1 MVIDEATDLA
11 QESRGEPLS
20 TGMRAALP
28 LAVPAVPIGILLGV
42 AIRDSELVN
51 NLAGWMSSL
60 MLLAGASQFA
70 AIEMLDEGAGVL
82 AVVAAIFMINAR
94 HLMYSAAMSPRFK
107 QAPTWFKIVGSH
119 LLIDQAFA
127 LNGDHAPGGL
137 QERSLHYQMW
147 FFLGTAIPMMMVW
160 VAAVGAGVY
169 LGELIPAEWE
179 VDFAIPLMFLG
190 LMVMST
196 SNIPG
201 VVAATIGGTVAV
213 VARDWP
219 SGSGLLTGAVLGVLV
234 AGVLDALLER
244 RGNSGRNG
252 HGTIN
257 EEKELAPGVIG
268 PGAGKGAAV

>member
-1 MVIDEATDLA
+1 
-11 QESRGEPLS
+11 
-20 TGMRAALP
+20 MRASLP

-51 NLAGWMSSL
+51 NLAGWTSSW

-94 HLMYSAAMSPRFK
+94 HLMYSAAMSERFK
-107 QAPTWFKIVGSH
+107 DAPTWFKIVGSH

-127 LNGDHAPGGL
+127 LNGEHAPGGL
-137 QERSLHYQMW
+137 HDRPLHYQMW

-160 VAAVGAGVY
+160 VGAVGAGVY
-169 LGELIPAEWE
+169 LGELIPAAWE

-190 LMVMST
+190 LMVLST

-201 VVAATIGGTVAV
+201 VVAAIIGGTVAV
-213 VARDWP
+213 VGRDWP
-219 SGSGLLTGAVLGVLV
+219 NGSGLLTGAVLGVLV
-234 AGVLDALLER
+234 AGLLDALLER
-244 RGNSGRNG
+244 RRNSHGDSG
-252 HGTIN
+252 GTID
-257 EEKELAPGVIG
+257 EELELAPGQFG
-268 PGAGKGAAV
+268 PGPGEGAAV